1 MDYDVFIVPEFKL
14 DTNYNY
20 DIRLV
25 VKKELTDEKLNLLF
39 KDLSIEEDTY
49 FSSLTKKL
57 YYCNVSCL
65 VDIKKWLT
73 TLTTKLTL
81 IGIEH
86 NVNITLLNKI
96 KN

>member
-73 TLTTKLTL
+73 NLTTKLTL